1 MLILGIVL
9 IIAGIVVLWLAADP
23 FVVAAARLAHIW
35 GISPILIGAL
45 VIGFGTSAPELLV
58 STIAALNNRLPAA
71 VGNVVGSN
79 AANLSLVL
87 GVSALIS
94 PVVGHSRTMRR
105 EGSLTLLA
113 MAAVVLVMW
122 DDALDRVEGL
132 FLLGAM
138 VLSAILIVFWSR
150 REAQRSGVALDIEG
164 VEPGEHYRIAR
175 ELRVAGLAIVAIVV
189 GAALL
194 NQGGQFVADEL
205 NLSGG
210 FVGATIFALGTSLPE
225 LVTAI
230 AAARRNANDLV
241 IGNVLGSNI
250 FNSFLVVGV
259 SATVGPGLL
268 AQRRINEM
276 FVMMGIG
283 VLAVGLTVSRDRLS
297 RPQGLLLLGAYAGF
311 IATTAQLASA

>member
-1 MLILGIVL
+1 
-9 IIAGIVVLWLAADP
+9 
-23 FVVAAARLAHIW
+23 
-35 GISPILIGAL
+35 
-45 VIGFGTSAPELLV
+45 
-58 STIAALNNRLPAA
+58 
-71 VGNVVGSN
+71 
-79 AANLSLVL
+79 
-87 GVSALIS
+87 
-94 PVVGHSRTMRR
+94 
-105 EGSLTLLA
+105 
-113 MAAVVLVMW
+113 
-122 DDALDRVEGL
+122 
-132 FLLGAM
+132 
-138 VLSAILIVFWSR
+138 
-150 REAQRSGVALDIEG
+150 
-164 VEPGEHYRIAR
+164 
-175 ELRVAGLAIVAIVV
+175 
-189 GAALL
+189 
-194 NQGGQFVADEL
+194 DEL

-311 IATTAQLASA
+311 IAITAQLASA